1 MNKELV
7 LFFIILRVTTSFSQT
22 PPDPPLAPQD
32 WVDKM
37 GIGSWWIFTIPPA
50 PDTNITTNY
59 SNKILDSLQT
69 KFCFNGG
76 RLHWVIESRNYSSYD
91 ANGDLPQSTIDYVG
105 NIIDDFMQRD
115 MAICLNIQFN
125 NPDVIKDSLGQDL
138 KTRMKNAW
146 RKISQS
152 FKGKSHNLAM
162 SPVIEF
168 HGWENLGNPA
178 RQDSLNVLYD
188 ELTTIF
194 RIDNPTRIMSYKP
207 WGAAKR
213 AEFGTLDYP
222 FGNDPLPNSGQ
233 AFYYVSS
240 FSGSAGLGDWGNWSP
255 TMSQADLDALHF
267 QTINAGSSNPNN
279 VWGIRAA
286 VAHRAATGIP
296 FWMDHWRPN
305 YHKHMN
311 DPANQWTMEQNI
323 AYCEFFMDKIIEIGS
338 AGAMFQTRTFWN
350 DDTDDLIRVDAN
362 SNNAEIMS
370 GMFMD
375 MLEQRCST
383 TDIQSIFNQKSVS
396 VYPNPTRNNLII
408 KVNELNDD
416 EIKLYNIFGSEIF
429 TKKTKINNDTFYID
443 IKEIPYGVY
452 FLKVKEEIFKIIKK

>member
-1 MNKELV
+1 MNKILV
-7 LFFIILRVTTSFSQT
+7 IFFILMRMTISFSQS
-22 PPDPPLAPQD
+22 PPDPPLSPQD

-50 PDTNITTNY
+50 NDTNITTYY
-59 SNKILDSLQT
+59 SENILDSLQT

-76 RLHWVIESRNYSSYD
+76 RLHWVIESRTYSSYD
-91 ANGDLPQSTIDYVG
+91 VNGDLPQSYIDYVG
-105 NIIDDFMQRD
+105 DIIDDFMQRD

-125 NPDVIKDSLGQDL
+125 NPDMIKDSLPQAL
-138 KTRMKNAW
+138 RIRMKNAW
-146 RKISQS
+146 NKISQS
-152 FKGKSHNLAM
+152 FKAKSHNLAM
-162 SPVIEF
+162 SPVLEF

-194 RIDNPTRIMSYKP
+194 RTDNPTRIISYKP

-213 AEFGTLDYP
+213 ADFFSLDYP

-240 FSGSAGLGDWGNWSP
+240 FSGGAGLGDWQNWSP
-255 TMSQADLDALHF
+255 NMSQSDLDALHF

-286 VAHRAATGIP
+286 LTHRASTGIP

-305 YHKHMN
+305 YHKNMN
-311 DPANQWTMEQNI
+311 NQANQWTMEQNI
-323 AYCEFFMDKIIEIGS
+323 AYCNFFMDKIIEIGS

-350 DDTDDLIRVDAN
+350 DNTNDLIRVDAN
-362 SNNAEIMS
+362 SDDADIMS

-375 MLEQRCST
+375 MLEQRCSAT
-383 TDIQSIFNQKSVS
+383 NINFFSKQNKIF
-396 VYPNPTRNNLII
+396 VYPNPTQNNLII
-408 KVNELNDD
+408 NTNGILVEN
-416 EIKLYNIFGSEIF
+416 IKLYNILGNEISID
-429 TKKTKINNDTFYID
+429 KTKINNESCKINL
-443 IKEIPYGVY
+443 KKIPKGVY
-452 FLKVKEEIFKIIKK
+452 ILKIKSEIIRIIKK